1 MIQLNLDLFYDI
13 NNNNNNNNNNIDNNG
28 NNNNNNNNNTVNE
41 HNQIQTHYLSLMFL
55 SQFDI
60 LEGVIEKV
68 LL

>member
-13 NNNNNNNNNNIDNNG
+13 NNNNNNNNNIDNNG
-28 NNNNNNNNNTVNE
+28 NNNNNNNTVNE

-60 LEGVIEKV
+60 LKGVIEKV

>member
-13 NNNNNNNNNNIDNNG
+13 NNNNNNNNNIDNNG
-28 NNNNNNNNNTVNE
+28 NNNNNNNNTVNE